1 MVTPGKGSTCG
12 VISIYANICEQTWNP
27 AQPGPPSS
35 TSPPRAGAPAEEW
48 LDGQDEEVQEGAVAL
63 LQLLRDQ
70 GGRLGM
76 PHAKHLRGKVWEL
89 RFQARGVAYRLLYAA
104 VSGQRILVLHGFRKT
119 TQETPRGEL
128 RTAEDRLAEVER
140 SDRTGRPKGR

>member
-1 MVTPGKGSTCG
+1 MESLPAWST
-12 VISIYANICEQTWNP
+12 VFYVA
-27 AQPGPPSS
+27 PSG
-35 TSPPRAGAPAEEW
+35 RAPVGEW
-48 LDGQDEEVQEGAVAL
+48 LDGQDEEVQERAVAL

-76 PHAKHLRGKVWEL
+76 PHAKHLRKKVWEL
-89 RFQARGVAYRLLYAA
+89 RFQARSGAYRLLYAA

-128 RTAEDRLAEVER
+128 RIVEERLAEFVR
-140 SDRTGRPKGR
+140 SDRTDKGR